1 MKDNKIKLIT
11 EVLAIVVIVLVS
23 FVGVYKQEHNIMENK
38 IKEYKY
44 STDLDGYREIVL
56 EVSSEEK
63 SETENDEESN
73 KEDTTENSE
82 DDAKEETT
90 ENSETKVE
98 NDNKY
103 EEYKNSKKIIEKRLK
118 LLGVQDYT
126 ISQNTENGT
135 IYIQIPE
142 NNDTDHLISNLVQ
155 VGKFSIK
162 DSEDESK
169 VFLNNDNLK
178 NAKASY
184 NTSTNGTVVFIQFEF
199 NKDGKKILKDIS
211 SNEYKT
217 KEDSSTSQEEKSEES
232 SEEENVNSENQT
244 SDTAT
249 EDTEN
254 NSEEENVNSENQT
267 SDTSTENNSE
277 EKNQKKVVLSID
289 ESSLITTSFDDVIE
303 NGAINLSM
311 NQATN
316 DTDSINDTLKSA
328 STICSILNSGE
339 MPLTYE
345 VKQNAYVQTDISK
358 EHINKAYIAIGAIFA
373 IALIYLIIKFK
384 EKGIIASIAYIG
396 FLALDLLIV
405 RYTNVLISIES
416 IVTAVIILAMNYL
429 FVYELLK
436 MDENTKTWD
445 LFKSQI
451 LKAIPIVLIGVIFA
465 FTKFTKLS
473 TCGMFIFWGVT
484 LSFIYNYILTIN
496 MIKQIRK
503 GANIN
508 EE

>member
-11 EVLAIVVIVLVS
+11 EILAIVVIVLVS
-23 FVGVYKQEHNIMENK
+23 FVGVYKQEYNIMENK

-44 STDLDGYREIVL
+44 STDLEGYREIVL

-63 SETENDEESN
+63 AQTENDEESN

-118 LLGVQDYT
+118 ALGVQDYT

-142 NNDTDHLISNLVQ
+142 NDNTDHLIGNLVQ

-169 VFLNNDNLK
+169 VFLTNDNLK

-184 NTSTNGTVVFIQFEF
+184 NTSTNGTVVFLQFEF

-244 SDTAT
+244 SDTS
-249 EDTEN
+249 TEN
-254 NSEEENVNSENQT
+254 
-267 SDTSTENNSE
+267 TENNSE

-345 VKQNAYVQTDISK
+345 VKQNTYVQTDISK
-358 EHINKAYIAIGAIFA
+358 EHINKAYIAIGAI
-373 IALIYLIIKFK
+373 
-384 EKGIIASIAYIG
+384 
-396 FLALDLLIV
+396 LAIV
-405 RYTNVLISIES
+405 RYTNVLISIEG

>member
-244 SDTAT
+244 SDTS
-249 EDTEN
+249 TEN
-254 NSEEENVNSENQT
+254 
-267 SDTSTENNSE
+267 TENNSE

>member
-11 EVLAIVVIVLVS
+11 EILAIVVIALVS
-23 FVGVYKQEHNIMENK
+23 FVGVYKQKYNIMENQVK
-38 IKEYKY
+38 GYEYSK
-44 STDLDGYREIVL
+44 DLDGYREIVL
-56 EVSSEEK
+56 EASSEEK
-63 SETENDEESN
+63 AETENNEESN
-73 KEDTTENSE
+73 NEDTTENSE
-82 DDAKEETT
+82 EKDKE
-90 ENSETKVE
+90 ENSENNEENVE

-103 EEYKNSKKIIEKRLK
+103 EDYKTSKNIIEKRLK
-118 LLGVQDYT
+118 SLGAQDYT
-126 ISQNTENGT
+126 ISQNNENGT

-142 NNDTDHLISNLVQ
+142 NEDTDFIIGNLAR
-155 VGKFSIK
+155 VGKFEVK

-169 VFLNNDNLK
+169 IFLTHDNLK
-178 NAKASY
+178 KVHLAY
-184 NTSTNGTVVFIQFEF
+184 NKSVNGKIENIQLEF
-199 NKDGKKILKDIS
+199 NFNKEGKNILKDLS

-217 KEDSSTSQEEKSEES
+217 GNEPSTSQDENSENLNEESNENAENNTNDSSTEES
-232 SEEENVNSENQT
+232 ESKT
-244 SDTAT
+244 D
-249 EDTEN
+249 
-254 NSEEENVNSENQT
+254 
-267 SDTSTENNSE
+267 
-277 EKNQKKVVLSID
+277 EKTQKKVVLSLD
-289 ESSLITTSFDDVIE
+289 ESPLITTSFDRVIE
-303 NGAINLSM
+303 NGAIDLTM
-311 NQATN
+311 NNSEST
-316 DTDSINDTLKSA
+316 DTDTDTETFKSA
-328 STICSILNSGE
+328 LAISSILNSGE

-358 EHINKAYIAIGAIFA
+358 ENINKAYIAIGAIFA

-384 EKGIIASIAYIG
+384 EKGIVASIAYIG

-416 IVTAVIILAMNYL
+416 IVTEIIILAMNYL

-436 MDENTKTWD
+436 MNENTKTWD

-484 LSFIYNYILTIN
+484 LSFIYNYVLTIN

>member
-11 EVLAIVVIVLVS
+11 EILAIVVIVLVS
-23 FVGVYKQEHNIMENK
+23 FVGVYKQKYNIMENQVK
-38 IKEYKY
+38 GYKY
-44 STDLDGYREIVL
+44 SKDLDGYREIVL

-63 SETENDEESN
+63 AATENNEESD
-73 KEDTTENSE
+73 KEDTTESDEEN
-82 DDAKEETT
+82 AKEETA
-90 ENSETKVE
+90 ENNEKNVE

-103 EEYKNSKKIIEKRLK
+103 EDYKNSKKIIEKRLK
-118 LLGVQDYT
+118 SLGVHDYT
-126 ISQNTENGT
+126 ISQDTENGT

-142 NNDTDHLISNLVQ
+142 NDDTDHLIGNLVQ
-155 VGKFSIK
+155 VGKFAIK

-169 VFLNNDNLK
+169 IFLNNNNLK
-178 NAKASY
+178 KVSTAY
-184 NTSTNGTVVFIQFEF
+184 NTSSNGTVVFLQFEF
-199 NKDGKKILKDIS
+199 NKEGKKILKDIS

-217 KEDSSTSQEEKSEES
+217 IDESSTSQDESSKES
-232 SEEENVNSENQT
+232 SEEENKDSENNT
-244 SDTAT
+244 
-249 EDTEN
+249 N
-254 NSEEENVNSENQT
+254 
-267 SDTSTENNSE
+267 DTSTEETENNT
-277 EKNQKKVVLSID
+277 EKTTQKKIVLSID
-289 ESSLITTSFDDVIE
+289 ESSLISTSFDDVIE
-303 NGAINLSM
+303 NGTINLTM
-311 NQATN
+311 NKATS
-316 DTDSINDTLKSA
+316 DMDSVNETLTSA

-345 VKQNAYVQTDISK
+345 IKQNAYVQTDISK
-358 EHINKAYIAIGAIFA
+358 EDINKAYVAIGVTFA

-384 EKGIIASIAYIG
+384 KRGIIASIAYIG

-416 IVTAVIILAMNYL
+416 IVAAVIVLAINYL

-436 MDENTKTWD
+436 MDENTKAMG

-451 LKAIPIVLIGVIFA
+451 LKAIPIVLISVIFA

-484 LSFIYNYILTIN
+484 LSFIYNYILTSD
-496 MIKQIRK
+496 MIKQIGK
-503 GANIN
+503 GADIN